1 MKEFKFEL
9 GIEAEDKITGFKGI
23 VMSRSEHLTGCNV
36 YSIAPKVLDAGK
48 IGETQWFDEN
58 RIKKISEGV
67 SDQFDNYDTG
77 STGNQT
83 VSTSQRR

>member
-1 MKEFKFEL
+1 MQEFKFEL

-36 YSIAPKVLDAGK
+36 YSIAPKVLDGGK
-48 IGETQWFDEN
+48 IGDTQWFDEN

-67 SDQFDNYDTG
+67 ANQFDKYNTG
-77 STGNQT
+77 STGNQKL
-83 VSTSQRR
+83 STSERR